1 MFNLGGRGRY
11 NFKPLQGSATW
22 DPADLATADCTS
34 TTVTVAGARLGD
46 FAIGSLGTDIAD
58 LMLDC
63 QVTAANTVTVLLE
76 NHTGGNINL
85 GSSTVRVQVFPY
97 NG

>member
-1 MFNLGGRGRY
+1 MDDSGRGRY

-22 DPADLATADCTS
+22 DPADLATADVTS
-34 TTVTVAGARLGD
+34 TTVTVPGAKLGD
-46 FAIGSLGTDIAD
+46 FAIASLGVDIAD
-58 LMLDC
+58 LMLDA

-85 GSSTVRVQVFPY
+85 GSSTCRVRVLQY
-97 NG
+97 DG